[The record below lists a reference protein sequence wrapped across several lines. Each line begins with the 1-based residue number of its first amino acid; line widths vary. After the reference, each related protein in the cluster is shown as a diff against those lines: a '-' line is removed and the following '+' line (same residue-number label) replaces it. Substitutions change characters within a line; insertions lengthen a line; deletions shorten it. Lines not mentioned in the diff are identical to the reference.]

1 MKLTGMERPV
11 DVLGRVVIPREI
23 RKRLQIVDGQDSFDI
38 FFEDDAIILRKH
50 QEKCFIC
57 GGTESLKEFK
67 DQMICENCLAEIKAL
82 D

>member
-23 RKRLQIVDGQDSFDI
+23 RKRLQIEDGKDSFDI
-38 FFEDDAIILRKH
+38 FFENDAIILRKH
-50 QEKCFIC
+50 QEKCFLC
-57 GGTESLKEFK
+57 GAEGDLKEFK
-67 DQMICENCLAEIKAL
+67 DHVICSSCLAEIKEL